1 MAGRG
6 SRSTRRQHRPTMLL
20 TNAAGTR
27 SGLGIVAAASI
38 IPPMVKVEL
47 TRHLYRF
54 FPHLEGRSIEVPAAS
69 AAQVV
74 AELEKIAPGIAFYV
88 CDERGSLR
96 PHVNMFVDNELI
108 ADRRALTDALR
119 PGSRVHILQA
129 LSGG

>member
-1 MAGRG
+1 
-6 SRSTRRQHRPTMLL
+6 
-20 TNAAGTR
+20 
-27 SGLGIVAAASI
+27 
-38 IPPMVKVEL
+38 MVKVEL

-74 AELEKIAPGIAFYV
+74 AELEKIAPGFAFYV

-96 PHVNMFVDNELI
+96 PHVNMFVNNELV
-108 ADRRALTDALR
+108 ADRRALTDPLR